1 MVAMT
6 VQPRVYTDVLKR
18 HLRDHRQ
25 MAFVSGPRQV
35 GKTTTCKEM
44 ATTYFDYDNA
54 DHRKA
59 LIAGPQAV
67 ARQIGLETL
76 VEKPPILV
84 IDELHKYRR
93 WKEFLKGFY
102 DTYGERVRIIVTGSS
117 RLEVYRRGGD
127 SLMGRYFR
135 FRMHP
140 LTVAELLHPSPPGD
154 EIVRP
159 PKAISEGDF
168 QALLVH
174 GGFPEPFVKR
184 DLRFSR
190 RWQELRKE
198 QLLRQDVRDLTQIH
212 ELSQLEILAE
222 LLAQRSGGQI
232 VYGSLAQDAGVSV
245 DTARRWVETLA
256 ALHYGFLVRPWFR
269 NVSRALRKEPK
280 WFLRDWSLVSEPGA
294 RAETFVACHL
304 LKAAEG
310 WSDLGL
316 GTFEVRYVRDKEK
329 READFVV
336 IRDRNPWVIVEVKT
350 SETRL
355 APSMVHF
362 QKATG
367 APHAFQV
374 VVDLPYVGADCF
386 ARRDPTV
393 VPARTFLSQLF

>member
-1 MVAMT
+1 MA
-6 VQPRVYTDVLKR
+6 VQPRVYTDVLHR

-316 GTFEVRYVRDKEK
+316 GTFEV
-329 READFVV
+329 
-336 IRDRNPWVIVEVKT
+336 
-350 SETRL
+350 
-355 APSMVHF
+355 
-362 QKATG
+362 
-367 APHAFQV
+367 
-374 VVDLPYVGADCF
+374 
-386 ARRDPTV
+386 
-393 VPARTFLSQLF
+393 